1 VGEGLMALLTFPLS
15 LSQFANGLQ
24 IENIDMHIVHGIT
37 PSGLGTGNMIIANRR
52 SDYWVAD
59 VKIRPLYHKA
69 ARALQAMINSMDGGL
84 NDFLL
89 CDPVCAYPAEDPD
102 GTILG
107 TSTITNSSVNAN
119 GIQMNLTGFPV
130 GYVLSTGDR
139 FSFTYGPGNIYR
151 ALHEIVVGDTANG
164 SGTVGIEFRPR
175 LDDPDLATG
184 KTMDLKRA
192 CARMKIIEE
201 SIEHG
206 SRQDLFTSGLS
217 FSCEQVP

>member
-1 VGEGLMALLTFPLS
+1 MALLTFPLS

-24 IENIDMHIVHGIT
+24 TESIDMHIVHGVT
-37 PSGLGTGNMIIANRR
+37 PSGLGTGNTIVANRR
-52 SDYWVAD
+52 SDFWVAD
-59 VKIRPLYHKA
+59 IKIRPLYHKV

-89 CDPVCAYPAEDPD
+89 YDPVCAFPAEDP
-102 GTILG
+102 GGIVLG
-107 TSTITNSSVNAN
+107 AATVTNSTVNAN

-130 GYVLSTGDR
+130 GYVLSPGDR
-139 FSFTYGPGNIYR
+139 FSFTYGPGNAYR
-151 ALHEIVVGDTANG
+151 ALHEIAVGGTANG

-175 LDDPDLATG
+175 LDDPDLTTG
-184 KTMDLKRA
+184 KTMDFKQA

-206 SRQDLFTSGLS
+206 TRQDLFTSGIS
-217 FSCEQVP
+217 FSAEQVP